1 MPSTAPTDLKLLALD
16 TEDLAVLSAH
26 VQDAVLKV
34 GDIHW
39 RASEKR
45 LVLALNRFV
54 WERAERPGEP
64 MERRRAA
71 LHFDRVTSV
80 QALRLRPDLPET
92 VLELLALR
100 WQDGDAPAGRV
111 ELVFAGGAALRLE
124 VECLEAGLADL
135 GAAWATTCCP
145 KHEG

>member
-1 MPSTAPTDLKLLALD
+1 MPSATPADLKLLALD
-16 TEDLAVLSAH
+16 AEDLAVLSAH

-39 RASEKR
+39 RRNQKQ
-45 LVLALNRFV
+45 LVVALNRFV
-54 WERAERPGEP
+54 WDRATRPGETL
-64 MERRRAA
+64 ERRRAA
-71 LHFDRVTSV
+71 LHFDRVNSV
-80 QALRLRPDLPET
+80 KALRLRPDLPDT

-100 WQDGDAPAGRV
+100 WEDGDAPAGHV
-111 ELVFAGGAALRLE
+111 ELVFAGGATLRLE

-145 KHEG
+145 KHEA